1 MNVPRLSSS
10 SLESI
15 HDRWTAGRL
24 FVLPLGL
31 SLCLLL
37 AACSS
42 EEEEA
47 SANDD
52 DSAQGDDD
60 DSAAAEEQGESVTA
74 VRIAEVRVGTIS
86 ESIKVASTVLA
97 DRRADVVLETSGTVS
112 AIRVEEGDRVRK
124 GRVLAKLKNP
134 QLSAERSR
142 TSANFSK
149 AQEDFTS
156 VKLLHEQ
163 GYVARREYDD
173 AKLAL
178 ETARSTFRAA
188 KEADGARNLKAPI
201 SGTVSL
207 KDLRYGEAVSP
218 GRLAFQIVD
227 LDDLI
232 VEVNLPERDL
242 ARLRVGQKALIRSEL
257 LEGVEAEGRV
267 ERISP
272 VVDPQS
278 GTVKVTVALAKD
290 QERILPGMF
299 VQVEV
304 VVATHSD
311 ALLIPKVSLV
321 YDEGVAT
328 VFRLKEDGVER
339 VEIKKGFAGSED
351 VEALEGLDAGD
362 QLVVAGQGLLTD
374 GAKVRVV
381 K

>member
-1 MNVPRLSSS
+1 MNVPRLSSP

-31 SLCLLL
+31 SLCLFLV
-37 AACSS
+37 ACSS
-42 EEEEA
+42 EGEEA

-60 DSAAAEEQGESVTA
+60 DSAAAEEQEESVTA

-149 AQEDFTS
+149 AKEDFAS
-156 VKLLHEQ
+156 VKSLHEQ

-173 AKLAL
+173 AKLAY

-188 KEADGARNLKAPI
+188 KEADAARNLKAPI

-207 KDLRYGEAVSP
+207 KELRYGEAVSP

-278 GTVKVTVALAKD
+278 GTVKVTVALA
-290 QERILPGMF
+290 
-299 VQVEV
+299 
-304 VVATHSD
+304 
-311 ALLIPKVSLV
+311 
-321 YDEGVAT
+321 
-328 VFRLKEDGVER
+328 
-339 VEIKKGFAGSED
+339 
-351 VEALEGLDAGD
+351 
-362 QLVVAGQGLLTD
+362 
-374 GAKVRVV
+374 
-381 K
+381 

>member
-1 MNVPRLSSS
+1 M
-10 SLESI
+10 
-15 HDRWTAGRL
+15 
-24 FVLPLGL
+24 
-31 SLCLLL
+31 
-37 AACSS
+37 
-42 EEEEA
+42 
-47 SANDD
+47 
-52 DSAQGDDD
+52 
-60 DSAAAEEQGESVTA
+60 
-74 VRIAEVRVGTIS
+74 
-86 ESIKVASTVLA
+86 
-97 DRRADVVLETSGTVS
+97 
-112 AIRVEEGDRVRK
+112 
-124 GRVLAKLKNP
+124 LAKLKNP

-156 VKLLHEQ
+156 VKSLHEQ

-321 YDEGVAT
+321 YDKGVAT